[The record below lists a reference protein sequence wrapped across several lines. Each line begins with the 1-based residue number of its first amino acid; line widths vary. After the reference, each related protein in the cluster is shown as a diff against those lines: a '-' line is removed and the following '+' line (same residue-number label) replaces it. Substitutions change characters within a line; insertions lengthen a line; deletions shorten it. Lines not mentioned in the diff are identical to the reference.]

1 MKLIKKW
8 NALSLILRIL
18 IGLVIGAALGL
29 IVQWKKQGKKLP
41 L

>member
-1 MKLIKKW
+1 MKLIKNW

-29 IVQWKKQGKKLP
+29 IVQWKKLP